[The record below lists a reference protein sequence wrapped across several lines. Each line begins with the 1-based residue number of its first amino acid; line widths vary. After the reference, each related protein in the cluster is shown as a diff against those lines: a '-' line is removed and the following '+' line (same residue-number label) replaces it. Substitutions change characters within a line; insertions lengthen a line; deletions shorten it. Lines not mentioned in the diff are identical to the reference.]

1 MTSHCRTLLS
11 TSPQLMPGMS
21 LSLCICLSCL
31 PRRPAAGDVGMFGL
45 LCLMLR
51 ELEGGGVYWNCREWK
66 KVGKKRV
73 LSSSG
78 KECDSSDNIS
88 NLMCW

>member
-1 MTSHCRTLLS
+1 M
-11 TSPQLMPGMS
+11 
-21 LSLCICLSCL
+21 
-31 PRRPAAGDVGMFGL
+31 GMFGL

-51 ELEGGGVYWNCREWK
+51 ELEGRGVYCNRRKWK

-73 LSSSG
+73 LGSSG

-88 NLMCW
+88 ILMCW